1 MDYLAIMST
10 RSKYFLVKEGQFQ
23 LDDGY
28 LRQLSDIL
36 HAQGVDNPL
45 AWVLKAMAKDFTLK
59 THYATWDEMT
69 DDFDRAYQNLWR

>member
-1 MDYLAIMST
+1 MYSYDKDINII
-10 RSKYFLVKEGQFQ
+10 RGQFQ